1 MKRRNLVLT
10 ATLFLCAMHTARAAE
25 PRQQKPASGLL
36 ESYENPG
43 FLTLDEDPLK
53 QDAAYEELEFT
64 RRFNN
69 LVRALRD
76 FSSTYNGG
84 HVINVK
90 QAKAVRKALREL
102 EKWEWF
108 HAEKGE

>member
-1 MKRRNLVLT
+1 MATRNLVLT
-10 ATLFLCAMHTARAAE
+10 ATLFLCAVHPARAAE
-25 PRQQKPASGLL
+25 PRQHKPPSGLL
-36 ESYENPG
+36 ESSDNSG
-43 FLTLDEDPLK
+43 FLTLDEDPFK

-76 FSSTYNGG
+76 FSNTYNAG

-90 QAKAVRKALREL
+90 QAKAVRKALRDL

-108 HAEKGE
+108 HAEKAE